1 MSEEKNVGGRPP
13 IVIDLD
19 ELEKL
24 CGLQCTQKDLAGWFN
39 LHPHTIEN
47 RVKDET
53 EYDHHGVFMT
63 FAEIMERGYAK
74 GRVSLRRRQMENADN
89 GNATMQIWLGKNV
102 LGQRDNIEVT
112 GNAAGPI
119 ETKDVSA
126 REQVESRIAGVL
138 ANARAAEDPG
148 RPE

>member
-1 MSEEKNVGGRPP
+1 MARPRAD
-13 IVIDLD
+13 IDLA

-24 CGLQCTQKDLAGWFN
+24 CALQCTQADLAGWFGVH
-39 LHPHTIEN
+39 LHTIEN
-47 RVKDET
+47 RVKDDTLLAHEG
-53 EYDHHGVFMT
+53 EEMT
-63 FAEIMERGYAK
+63 FHEIMERGYAR

-89 GNATMQIWLGKNV
+89 GNATMQIWLGKNI

-126 REQVESRIAGVL
+126 REQVEHGIARVL
-138 ANARAAEDPG
+138 ARARAEDDPG
-148 RPE
+148 RAD

>member
-1 MSEEKNVGGRPP
+1 MVLMARPRAD
-13 IVIDLD
+13 IDLA

-24 CGLQCTQKDLAGWFN
+24 CALQCTQADLAGWFGVH
-39 LHPHTIEN
+39 LHTIEN
-47 RVKDET
+47 RVKDDTLLAHEG
-53 EYDHHGVFMT
+53 EEMT
-63 FAEIMERGYAK
+63 FHEIMERGYAR

-89 GNATMQIWLGKNV
+89 GNATMQIWLGKNI

-126 REQVESRIAGVL
+126 REQVESRIAGIL
-138 ANARAAEDPG
+138 ARFPAPEDPG
-148 RPE
+148 RAD